1 MPQKP
6 DYGID
11 APGVIRNLLV
21 ICGRSESP
29 LHSAQD
35 HRFFGYTHPTADRSA
50 KLSINRRHLMDQGV
64 KFSSAQTEIT
74 AYHLDA

>member
-21 ICGRSESP
+21 IGIALIISGVFFPIVHLGGVTVRWRQ
-29 LHSAQD
+29 SA
-35 HRFFGYTHPTADRSA
+35 FWPGGFC
-50 KLSINRRHLMDQGV
+50 V
-64 KFSSAQTEIT
+64 TEGI
-74 AYHLDA
+74 L